1 MAEMNAAEAYQAYL
15 VPHVFGPW
23 AELVINTAGLPPGQ
37 RVLDVA
43 CGSGAAARAAAA
55 AIGRQ
60 GAVIGVDL
68 DEAMLAVAR
77 DVPVAEGST
86 PIAWRRADAMELPFA
101 AASFDIVLCFEGIQ
115 FLPDRAKALAG
126 FLRVLKLSG
135 RLIGTIWGPLR
146 ENPGYQA
153 IADGLARFVSPDA
166 ARFPPFA
173 LDDATVIRSL
183 LADAGFVRV
192 SVEPRRITRPVP
204 SAAKFIDW
212 VASGAPTIRHKVSQL
227 ADKDRT
233 AFVDFVAHR
242 LEPFQRKDM
251 LELPLMRHV
260 LEAAVP

>member
-15 VPHVFGPW
+15 VPNVFRPW
-23 AELVINTAGLPPGQ
+23 AEFVIDDAGLQPGQ

-43 CGSGAAARAAAA
+43 CGSGVAARTAAA
-55 AIGRQ
+55 AIGPK
-60 GAVIGVDL
+60 GSVVGVDL
-68 DEAMLAVAR
+68 DEAMLSVAR
-77 DVPVAEGST
+77 GVPVAEGSAT
-86 PIAWRRADAMELPFA
+86 ITWQHADAMALPFPT
-101 AASFDIVLCFEGIQ
+101 ASFDIVLCFEGIQ
-115 FLPDRAKALAG
+115 FMPDRARALAG
-126 FLRVLKLSG
+126 FLKVLKPSG

-173 LDDATVIRSL
+173 LSDPVTIRGL
-183 LADAGFVRV
+183 LTDAGFVRV

-204 SAAKFIDW
+204 SAAELIDW
-212 VASGAPTIRHKVSQL
+212 VASGAPTIRHKASQL
-227 ADKDRT
+227 AEKDHA
-233 AFVDFVAHR
+233 AFVDFVTNR
-242 LEPFQRKDM
+242 LEPFRRKDM